1 MLEQKWNK
9 NWKFWEDK
17 DSFALVWNIPEIA
30 RNITLPHDAMIEK
43 PANPDS
49 LNGGNT
55 GFRDG
60 DVYTYVKMLHAPDEY
75 REKTVML
82 KFEGVKK
89 HYEDF
94 ELDLT
99 LEVPEGYVTGLIG
112 ANGAGKSTLLK
123 V

>member
-60 DVYTYVKMLHAPDEY
+60 DVYTYVKMLHAYSPII
-75 REKTVML
+75 
-82 KFEGVKK
+82 F
-89 HYEDF
+89 
-94 ELDLT
+94 
-99 LEVPEGYVTGLIG
+99 YV
-112 ANGAGKSTLLK
+112 STRFDTPLLVQK
-123 V
+123 IS